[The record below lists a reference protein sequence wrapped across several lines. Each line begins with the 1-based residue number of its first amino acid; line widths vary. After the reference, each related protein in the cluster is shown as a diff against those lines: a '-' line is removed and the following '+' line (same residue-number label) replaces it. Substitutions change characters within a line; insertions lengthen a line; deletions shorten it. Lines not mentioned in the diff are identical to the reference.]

1 MTRLLFWIGLVI
13 LIVMAVRSKLRAVLN
28 ANDMAG
34 RGAPAAGPSAA
45 GHPAGAP
52 GRVEDATERMACCA
66 ACGLHFPASE
76 AVTAGGREYCSTAHA
91 HAHSHPAP

>member
-34 RGAPAAGPSAA
+34 APSAAPSPAAG
-45 GHPAGAP
+45 P

>member
-34 RGAPAAGPSAA
+34 PGTPAAAPSA
-45 GHPAGAP
+45 AP